1 MNVLAFT
8 FSSRGHL
15 ARGDKDRRP
24 ISHLGG
30 REFSLI
36 TAAGIL
42 SIPSCASGL
51 RYRFGGFTLVTARR
65 FGIYDGE
72 LGAVLSGS

>member
-1 MNVLAFT
+1 MYWRSPFPAVVTLLGVT
-8 FSSRGHL
+8 RTD
-15 ARGDKDRRP
+15 ARSHTWGD
-24 ISHLGG
+24 
-30 REFSLI
+30 EFSLI

-72 LGAVLSGS
+72 LGAVLSGG